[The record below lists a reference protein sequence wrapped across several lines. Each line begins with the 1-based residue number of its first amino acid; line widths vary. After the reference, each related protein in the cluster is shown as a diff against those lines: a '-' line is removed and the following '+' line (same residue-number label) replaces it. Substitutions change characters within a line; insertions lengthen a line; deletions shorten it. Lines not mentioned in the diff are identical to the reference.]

1 MSSKPANPLPP
12 VPPLPRTLILDYR
25 DSYTNNLLS
34 LFVSL
39 YPDDEVRRKVVVVQA
54 DEITWDDLQTM
65 LSDLDCILLSPGP
78 GRPDIPADIG
88 FALDLIRTTTIPLL
102 GICLGMQALAV
113 AYGGQIINTPDLKH
127 GHVIPISFNFNPNS
141 GSGSRSIFDLFPD
154 HGNGTSD
161 PSVVGQARLGSTK
174 MVDKDVDVGNG
185 KAPFGT
191 EVQIEVQEEVQKE
204 VQEEEVVGGQSV
216 GNVGMVEMVTY
227 NSLTVDPV
235 LGFPSDELEVIAWH
249 DDKRKLEDG
258 TVVPVKTIQ
267 GLAHRTKP
275 QYGVQ
280 FHPESIA
287 SSSGSLL
294 LLSFLQKTHEYHTSK
309 TLPTPTTAL
318 RTGYPPLTR
327 RTLRMSSTYRQ
338 VEESRAASRV
348 GSRAGSPGPGQGQN
362 HGGRGGGRMR
372 LVEERI
378 EMVQGSAGGIE
389 DVNEQVFRELTR
401 RGNGR
406 AEKLGTVWLDGVSNR
421 AATTS
426 SMSIPS
432 FVLSYSLRTRTVIC
446 HFLNPETSRV
456 AARRLRL
463 SSRPAVDTFWKWFSR
478 GSVELRRRLQDRTTG
493 DRGQSL
499 DMFARAA
506 SRRETGDRPTD
517 TRWKGGWVGWW
528 GYEMKEESLGGYEAR
543 TSGKGGEDED
553 GPDACWGWCDRILR
567 RSKDGSWDICGVV
580 DPGGQE
586 TTSPATVQT
595 TEEAEDDG
603 MEMLEWLESL
613 GLQFGA
619 SPREWEQWLQTAKD
633 VVGLAVS
640 QRPDTRMKDR
650 KDVLP
655 AFKPLISAEGY
666 KTGIEKCRKAI
677 YDGNSYELTLTTRF
691 VASSSSSSTRVD
703 PLDMYAHLRQRN
715 PAPYSTFVHFPTAGT
730 TILSS
735 SPERFVRIDADGRVE
750 MKPIKGTRGRVKCV
764 CDRGGVD
771 CPGKGGPDCA
781 TRCAKLDDEV
791 ARELCSNAKE
801 RAENLMIVD
810 LIRSDL
816 QSCCSPSSVQV
827 PKLIALETY
836 ESVHQLVT
844 TVVGRL
850 EQGISEIE
858 AVERC
863 FPPGSMTGAPKL
875 RSVQILDDLEAPNRR
890 RGVYSGALGYMGID
904 GQVDLS
910 VVIRTIVAEY
920 EPVTTDT
927 DRQGMQEREVRYSLG
942 AGGAI
947 TWLSDPQG
955 EWDEVLTKVGS
966 VTGSR

>member
-54 DEITWDDLQTM
+54 DEIKWDDLQTM

-127 GHVIPISFNFNPNS
+127 GHVIPISFNLNSSS
-141 GSGSRSIFDLFPD
+141 GSGSRSIFDLFPE
-154 HGNGTSD
+154 TSGS
-161 PSVVGQARLGSTK
+161 SVVRQWGSGK
-174 MVDKDVDVGNG
+174 MVDKDVGNG
-185 KAPFGT
+185 KAPFGND
-191 EVQIEVQEEVQKE
+191 VQKEVQEEVQKE
-204 VQEEEVVGGQSV
+204 VQGEEVVGKGQ
-216 GNVGMVEMVTY
+216 GGMVDMVTY

-249 DDKRKLEDG
+249 DDIRKSEDG

-267 GLAHRTKP
+267 GLAHRRKP

-309 TLPTPTTAL
+309 TTPTSNTAL

-362 HGGRGGGRMR
+362 QGGRIGGRLR

-378 EMVQGSAGGIE
+378 EVPKRTAGGMG
-389 DVNEQVFRELTR
+389 DVNEQIFRELTR

-432 FVLSYSLRTRTVIC
+432 FVLSYSLRTRTVTC
-446 HFLNPETSRV
+446 HFLNPETSQV

-506 SRRETGDRPTD
+506 SRHESGDRPTD

-528 GYEMKEESLGGYEAR
+528 GYEMKEESLGGYEVRRAG
-543 TSGKGGEDED
+543 SGGENED
-553 GPDACWGWCDRILR
+553 GQDACWGWCDRLLR

-613 GLQFGA
+613 GLRFGA

-640 QRPDTRMKDR
+640 QRPDTRVKDR
-650 KDVLP
+650 NDVLP
-655 AFKPLISAEGY
+655 TFKPLISAEDY

-677 YDGNSYELTLTTRF
+677 YDGNSYELTLTTTF

-764 CDRGGVD
+764 C
-771 CPGKGGPDCA
+771 GKQGAECLGEGGPDCTA
-781 TRCAKLDDEV
+781 RCAKLDDEV

-875 RSVQILDDLEAPNRR
+875 RSVQILDDLEAPYQRR
-890 RGVYSGALGYMGID
+890 DVYSGALGYMGID

-947 TWLSDPQG
+947 TWLSDPQE

-966 VTGSR
+966 VIGSR

>member
-1 MSSKPANPLPP
+1 M
-12 VPPLPRTLILDYR
+12 
-25 DSYTNNLLS
+25 
-34 LFVSL
+34 
-39 YPDDEVRRKVVVVQA
+39 
-54 DEITWDDLQTM
+54 M
-65 LSDLDCILLSPGP
+65 LS
-78 GRPDIPADIG
+78 
-88 FALDLIRTTTIPLL
+88 
-102 GICLGMQALAV
+102 
-113 AYGGQIINTPDLKH
+113 K
-127 GHVIPISFNFNPNS
+127 
-141 GSGSRSIFDLFPD
+141 
-154 HGNGTSD
+154 
-161 PSVVGQARLGSTK
+161 
-174 MVDKDVDVGNG
+174 
-185 KAPFGT
+185 
-191 EVQIEVQEEVQKE
+191 
-204 VQEEEVVGGQSV
+204 
-216 GNVGMVEMVTY
+216 
-227 NSLTVDPV
+227 
-235 LGFPSDELEVIAWH
+235 
-249 DDKRKLEDG
+249 
-258 TVVPVKTIQ
+258 
-267 GLAHRTKP
+267 
-275 QYGVQ
+275 
-280 FHPESIA
+280 
-287 SSSGSLL
+287 
-294 LLSFLQKTHEYHTSK
+294 
-309 TLPTPTTAL
+309 
-318 RTGYPPLTR
+318 
-327 RTLRMSSTYRQ
+327 
-338 VEESRAASRV
+338 
-348 GSRAGSPGPGQGQN
+348 
-362 HGGRGGGRMR
+362 
-372 LVEERI
+372 
-378 EMVQGSAGGIE
+378 SA
-389 DVNEQVFRELTR
+389 Q
-401 RGNGR
+401 
-406 AEKLGTVWLDGVSNR
+406 NR

-446 HFLNPETSRV
+446 HYLNSETSQV
-456 AARRLRL
+456 ATRRLRL

-478 GSVELRRRLQDRTTG
+478 GSVELRRRLQDRPTG

-506 SRRETGDRPTD
+506 SRHELGDRPTD

-543 TSGKGGEDED
+543 RAGSCDENED

-586 TTSPATVQT
+586 ITSPATVQT
-595 TEEAEDDG
+595 TEESEDDG

-613 GLQFGA
+613 GLRFGA
-619 SPREWEQWLQTAKD
+619 SPREWDEWSKTAKE

-640 QRPDTRMKDR
+640 QKPVTQVKDR

-655 AFKPLISAEGY
+655 AFKPLISAEDY

-691 VASSSSSSTRVD
+691 VASSSSSSTPKD

-715 PAPYSTFVHFPTAGT
+715 PAPYSTFVHFPTVGT

-764 CDRGGVD
+764 CDREGVD

-801 RAENLMIVD
+801 RAENLMVSPDLSHWHSKRVTRPLTDFLLRCQIVD

-863 FPPGSMTGAPKL
+863 FPPGKRALLFPESYSDGEIL
-875 RSVQILDDLEAPNRR
+875 RLNFF
-890 RGVYSGALGYMGID
+890 
-904 GQVDLS
+904 
-910 VVIRTIVAEY
+910 
-920 EPVTTDT
+920 
-927 DRQGMQEREVRYSLG
+927 
-942 AGGAI
+942 
-947 TWLSDPQG
+947 
-955 EWDEVLTKVGS
+955 
-966 VTGSR
+966 